1 MSRPTLISKALL
13 SGALSASVVAPA
25 FGMDDMA
32 DNDGQDRRTIIVTGE
47 RQGDANPN
55 ANPDAPYKVEK
66 SANSKFTE
74 PLRDTPKSVT
84 VIPKEVIE
92 DIGATSFREVVR
104 STPGVTLGTGEG
116 GNAFGDRIFIR
127 GFEARNDV
135 YIDGLRDPGVSS
147 REIFGVEQIEVVKGP
162 SGNFGGRGTTGGL
175 VSLQSKRPQIGNDFA
190 VVEGSIGTENHYR
203 GTIDANIM
211 LTDSLAVR
219 VNTMYHDADTP
230 GRDFVETNKKG
241 TAIAL
246 GWNPVN
252 GLLVTADYYH
262 FRLDGTP
269 DWGHPFDAT
278 TSQPYKVDRD
288 NFYGVIGRDFMYNGS
303 DIGTFAVEYDPI
315 DALSLRSITR
325 YGETYNRYL
334 AGPVGAVCR
343 FTRTATGA
351 CPATGT
357 LLTEDQFTV
366 SPGAQ
371 RRYSDTNYLAS
382 LADATIRL
390 GDEGFSHTIVFGAEY
405 ALEKVDAFR
414 LITSAFLED
423 ANGNVISVSPY
434 IRNLL
439 NPNPV
444 LNGSQISYV
453 DGITGPTKTR
463 VESTGV
469 YLIDTIKF
477 GPKFS
482 VTLGARYDSYD
493 IELNNPDASNAA
505 GLQPE
510 RLANNVSFLNWQASA
525 LYKPVEAVSLY
536 ASFSTSSN
544 PSGEQLDGSGIAY
557 DGLAAVTQN
566 LEPER
571 NESFEV
577 GAKGELFDGKL
588 LLTGALFQITKKN
601 AREQVTPGVYDLVG
615 KLRSRGAELAVT
627 GNLGEKI
634 QLFGGYTYTDA
645 KLLDSVNAANE
656 GKPFANIPKHSASLL
671 ATYALS
677 DHVQVG
683 GQVYYQSKIFGGSQV
698 AGTAFVPSYTRFDAV
713 ARFKPLEWLEARLN
727 VLNLTNE
734 TYYDAIYRSGAP
746 FAYIAPGR
754 SATLSLTA
762 SF

>member
-1 MSRPTLISKALL
+1 
-13 SGALSASVVAPA
+13 
-25 FGMDDMA
+25 
-32 DNDGQDRRTIIVTGE
+32 
-47 RQGDANPN
+47 
-55 ANPDAPYKVEK
+55 
-66 SANSKFTE
+66 
-74 PLRDTPKSVT
+74 
-84 VIPKEVIE
+84 
-92 DIGATSFREVVR
+92 
-104 STPGVTLGTGEG
+104 VTLGTGEG

-147 REIFGVEQIEVVKGP
+147 REIFGVEQIEVIKGP

-203 GTIDANIM
+203 GTIDANFM

-219 VNTMYHDADTP
+219 VNTIYHDADTP

-269 DWGHPFDAT
+269 DWGHPFDST

-357 LLTEDQFTV
+357 LLPEDQFTV

-390 GDEGFSHTIVFGAEY
+390 GDEGFNHTIVFGAEY
-405 ALEKVDAFR
+405 SLEKVDAFR
-414 LITSAFLED
+414 LITSAFVED

-493 IELNNPDASNAA
+493 IELNNPDASNAT

-510 RLANNVSFLNWQASA
+510 RLANNVGFLNWQASA
-525 LYKPVEAVSLY
+525 LYKPVEAVSVY

-645 KLLDSVNAANE
+645 KLVDSVNAANE

-671 ATYALS
+671 ATYALT

-683 GQVYYQSKIFGGSQV
+683 GQVYHQSKIFGGSQV

-727 VLNLTNE
+727 VLNLTNQ

>member
-1 MSRPTLISKALL
+1 MSRPTLLSKALL
-13 SGALSASVVAPA
+13 SGALSASIAAPA
-25 FGMDDMA
+25 CGMDEMVE
-32 DNDGQDRRTIIVTGE
+32 NDGQDRRTIIVTGE

-147 REIFGVEQIEVVKGP
+147 HEIFGVEQIEIIKGP
-162 SGNFGGRGTTGGL
+162 SGSFGGRGTTGGL

-190 VVEGSIGTENHYR
+190 VVEASIGTENHYR
-203 GTIDANIM
+203 GTIDANLM
-211 LTDSLAVR
+211 VTDSLAVR

-230 GRDFVETNKKG
+230 GRDYVESNKKG

-246 GWNPVN
+246 GWNPIN
-252 GLLVTADYYH
+252 GLLITADYYH
-262 FRLDGTP
+262 FRLDVTP

-278 TSQPYKVDRD
+278 TSQPYNVDRD

-357 LLTEDQFTV
+357 LLPEDQFTV

-390 GDEGFSHTIVFGAEY
+390 GDDGFSHSIVFGAEY

-414 LITSAFLED
+414 LITSAFVED

-444 LNGSQISYV
+444 LDRSQISYI
-453 DGITGPTKTR
+453 DGLTGPTKTR
-463 VESTGV
+463 VESTGI

-477 GPKFS
+477 GPNFT

-525 LYKPVEAVSLY
+525 LYKPVEAVSVY

-645 KLLDSVNAANE
+645 KLVDSVNATNE
-656 GKPFANIPKHSASLL
+656 GKPFANIPQHSASLL
-671 ATYALS
+671 ATYALT
-677 DHVQVG
+677 DHIQVG
-683 GQVYYQSKIFGGSQV
+683 GQIYYQSKIFGGGQV
-698 AGTAFVPSYTRFDAV
+698 AGSAFVPGYTRFDAV
-713 ARFKPLEWLEARLN
+713 ARWQPLEWLEARLN
-727 VLNLTNE
+727 VLNLTNQ

>member
-13 SGALSASVVAPA
+13 SGALSASIAAPA

-32 DNDGQDRRTIIVTGE
+32 ESDGQDRRTIIVTGE

-147 REIFGVEQIEVVKGP
+147 REIFGVEQIEVIKGP

-203 GTIDANIM
+203 GTIDANVM

-230 GRDFVETNKKG
+230 GRDYVETNKKG

-252 GLLVTADYYH
+252 GLLITADYYH
-262 FRLDGTP
+262 FRFDATP

-278 TSQPYKVDRD
+278 TSQPYKVDRN

-351 CPATGT
+351 CPTTGT
-357 LLTEDQFTV
+357 LLPEDQFTV

-390 GDEGFSHTIVFGAEY
+390 GDEGFSHTIVFGVEY

-414 LITSAFLED
+414 LITSAFVED

-453 DGITGPTKTR
+453 DGITGPTKTK
-463 VESTGV
+463 VESTGI

-505 GLQPE
+505 GFQPE
-510 RLANNVSFLNWQASA
+510 RLANNVSFLNWQASV
-525 LYKPVEAVSLY
+525 LYKPVDAVSLY

-615 KLRSRGAELAVT
+615 KLRSRGAELVVT

-645 KLLDSVNAANE
+645 KLVDSVNAANE

-671 ATYALS
+671 ATYALT

>member
-13 SGALSASVVAPA
+13 SGALSASIAAPA
-25 FGMDDMA
+25 FGLDDMA

-147 REIFGVEQIEVVKGP
+147 REIFGVEQIEVIKGP

-230 GRDFVETNKKG
+230 GRDYVETNKKG

-252 GLLVTADYYH
+252 GLLITADYYH

-269 DWGHPFDAT
+269 DWGHPFDST

-357 LLTEDQFTV
+357 LLPEDQFTV

-390 GDEGFSHTIVFGAEY
+390 GDEGFSHIIVFGAEY

-414 LITSAFLED
+414 LITSAFVED

-525 LYKPVEAVSLY
+525 LYKPIEAVSLY

-588 LLTGALFQITKKN
+588 LLTGALFQTTKKN

-645 KLLDSVNAANE
+645 KLVDSVNAANE

-671 ATYALS
+671 ATYALT

-727 VLNLTNE
+727 VLNLTNQ